1 MVRFT
6 LAEIDARLAEVRAAI
21 AKARLAQSATAGA
34 GMSLQRGTLKTL
46 LEEEQW
52 LLGERDK
59 LEAGSTASA
68 GGMFN
73 RARFQDPVG

>member
-1 MVRFT
+1 MARFT
-6 LAEIDARLAEVRAAI
+6 LAEIDARLVEVRAAI
-21 AKARLAQSATAGA
+21 SKARLAQSATAGA

-46 LEEEQW
+46 IEEEQW
-52 LLGERDK
+52 LLAERDK
-59 LEAGSTASA
+59 LESGSSNSG